1 MTGRKGTC
9 GVFAALAL
17 LAVACASDPT
27 SGSPQVAGEPVYLF
41 TAPEP
46 GYFATIGEMFDESP
60 LVVLG
65 EVVKVERGEP
75 MSEGAHPDE
84 DSFLVMG
91 LYTVRVTEALKGTP
105 DPTIIVRRTSFSQSG
120 DELRPVALEG
130 ILPNE
135 VGDSVFW
142 FLEESDGSPGMLQAF
157 RLQGIFEVR
166 DGMVVS
172 ELNVEHG
179 PAHQVDG
186 RLLAD
191 VLDLLAEGS

>member
-65 EVVKVERGEP
+65 EVV
-75 MSEGAHPDE
+75 
-84 DSFLVMG
+84 
-91 LYTVRVTEALKGTP
+91 
-105 DPTIIVRRTSFSQSG
+105 
-120 DELRPVALEG
+120 
-130 ILPNE
+130 
-135 VGDSVFW
+135 
-142 FLEESDGSPGMLQAF
+142 
-157 RLQGIFEVR
+157 
-166 DGMVVS
+166 
-172 ELNVEHG
+172 
-179 PAHQVDG
+179 
-186 RLLAD
+186 
-191 VLDLLAEGS
+191 